1 MPRPPD
7 ISPESPAGPTGP
19 ADRYGRP
26 GAGEQG
32 RRRRRFVVAVAVLLA
47 LGVAY
52 AVWFGVASRD
62 RAVARTQGY
71 DVIDDTST
79 EVTFT
84 VSMPAGSVADCQV
97 EALSSGSAQVGLVTV
112 PVGPSDETAV
122 TVRAVLVTSERATTG
137 QPVACTLR

>member
-7 ISPESPAGPTGP
+7 SPSVSSSGPTGP

-32 RRRRRFVVAVAVLLA
+32 RRRRRFVVVVAVLLV
-47 LGVAY
+47 LGLAY
-52 AVWFGVASRD
+52 AVWFGAASRD
-62 RAVARTQGY
+62 RATARTQGF

-79 EVTFT
+79 RVTFT
-84 VSMPAGSVADCQV
+84 VSMPRGSVADCQV

-112 PVGPSDETAV
+112 PVGPSDTTAV
-122 TVRAVLVTSERATTG
+122 TVRTVLVTSERATTG
-137 QPVACTLR
+137 QPVGCTLR